1 MQEVE
6 TGPPPVKAP
15 PPPAEKQSHET
26 GGADEVPPLRQ
37 PKSNPLWRVVAVMGT
52 AIVLLGGWGLYGVSK
67 QLDRGIP
74 GDKAVWAQAK
84 IEVADRLKAPKTAE
98 FPKPGEIKRIRGAD
112 PPRWSV
118 RSVVDA
124 KNELGVPLRHH
135 WLMEISFDTRLR
147 KWEPEFIEIDDKR
160 VYASEATQR
169 EDRVYAEKRDAR
181 NKAAKK
187 EAARLKARKR
197 GAAGSGENTPDG
209 HGRDSPKEPARR
221 PGSDQELPVDA
232 RRETG
237 IWKEVVEF
245 EGQATYQTAPFK
257 VKFTGWRFRW
267 ACEGEATIRLLDA
280 AKEPVDDEIDIGG
293 GGEKG
298 TRYVPRGT
306 GEFSLKITTKSHWTL
321 VVEE

>member
-1 MQEVE
+1 
-6 TGPPPVKAP
+6 
-15 PPPAEKQSHET
+15 
-26 GGADEVPPLRQ
+26 
-37 PKSNPLWRVVAVMGT
+37 MGT
-52 AIVLLGGWGLYGVSK
+52 AIVLLGGWGLYGVWK
-67 QLDRGIP
+67 QSQRGTP

-84 IEVADRLKAPKTAE
+84 IEVADRLRAPKTAE
-98 FPKPGEIKRIRGAD
+98 FPKPGEIKRIRDAY

-118 RSVVDA
+118 QSVVDA

-135 WLMEISFDTRLR
+135 WFMEISYDTRLR
-147 KWEPEFIEIDDKR
+147 KWEPEYIEIDDQR
-160 VYASEATQR
+160 VYASEATLR
-169 EDRVYAEKRDAR
+169 EDREYSEKRDAR

-197 GAAGSGENTPDG
+197 AEAASAEKAA
-209 HGRDSPKEPARR
+209 DSRGNDSRNEPVTR

-237 IWKEVVEF
+237 IWKEVAQF
-245 EGQATYQTAPFK
+245 EGQATYQTSPFK
-257 VKFTGWRFRW
+257 AKFRGWRFRW
-267 ACEGEATIRLLDA
+267 ICDGEATIRLLDA
-280 AKEPVDDEIDIGG
+280 AKEPVDEEIDIGG